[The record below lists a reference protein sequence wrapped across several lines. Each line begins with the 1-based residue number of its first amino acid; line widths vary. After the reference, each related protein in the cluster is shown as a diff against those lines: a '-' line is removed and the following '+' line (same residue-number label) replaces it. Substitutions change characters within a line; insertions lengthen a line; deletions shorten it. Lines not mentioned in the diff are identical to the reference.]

1 MFKGLFR
8 RIEQLV
14 TRRGRVDDEFFDELE
29 EALIEGDVGVH
40 TATRLVEELRETA
53 RRLRLSTPEE
63 VREQLEGE
71 IRTIL
76 AEADPAFRWAAAAPT
91 LCLVVGV
98 NGTGKTTSIGKLA
111 HLLRGEG
118 KRVVLAAADTFRAA
132 AIDQLELW
140 SQRAGVEIVRHKEN
154 ADPAAVVFDA
164 VQAAR
169 ARGADLVIADTA
181 GRLHTKTNLMEEL
194 RKVHRVAERALGRP
208 ADEVLL
214 VLDATIGQNAVNQ
227 ARSFAE
233 ALPLTGL
240 VLTKL
245 DGTARGGVIV
255 SVVDELKLPI
265 KFAGTGEKPGDFA
278 PFSAEAFARAL
289 FEEDG
294 AREPPAPGEPAGVV
308 ATGTPDASRPGPEEL
323 AAAGEPE
330 EPAPEPASEEAETEP
345 ARRPAWRRW
354 FGG

>member
-1 MFKGLFR
+1 
-8 RIEQLV
+8 
-14 TRRGRVDDEFFDELE
+14 
-29 EALIEGDVGVH
+29 VH
-40 TATRLVEELRETA
+40 TATRLVEELRHSS
-53 RRLRLSTPEE
+53 RQLRLSSPQAVQSELE
-63 VREQLEGE
+63 AQL
-71 IRTIL
+71 RRIL
-76 AEADPAFRWAAAAPT
+76 EAADPAFRWSSVAPT

-111 HLLRGEG
+111 HLLRGQG

-164 VQAAR
+164 VEAAR
-169 ARGADLVIADTA
+169 ARGADVVIADTA

-194 RKVHRVAERALGRP
+194 KKVHRVAERALGRP

-214 VLDATIGQNAVNQ
+214 VLDATIGQNAINQ

-255 SVVDELKLPI
+255 SVVDELRLPI

-278 PFSAEAFARAL
+278 PFSAAEFVRAL
-289 FEEDG
+289 IEEESG
-294 AREPPAPGEPAGVV
+294 AEQAVPAGPAAAVARSLESELQPGPSPEELEGEPA
-308 ATGTPDASRPGPEEL
+308 
-323 AAAGEPE
+323 EPE
-330 EPAPEPASEEAETEP
+330 ID
-345 ARRPAWRRW
+345 RRPAWKRW
-354 FGG
+354 LSG